1 MASCCRGLGGF
12 PEAGVGLQCKVRNL
26 GRSQTE
32 GGGEEYA
39 IGGMARGGLV
49 VALDKILSIIRELP
63 KKDRTRL
70 LGELKRWELKDRAA
84 AERFEKAAGGWP
96 DFDAEGFI
104 AETYAR
110 RVGRREADVGW

>member
-1 MASCCRGLGGF
+1 M
-12 PEAGVGLQCKVRNL
+12 
-26 GRSQTE
+26 
-32 GGGEEYA
+32 
-39 IGGMARGGLV
+39 V
-49 VALDKILSIIRELP
+49 VALEKILSKIRELP

-110 RVGRREADVGW
+110 RLGRREADVGW